1 MTFAVSES
9 STVQYQ
15 RGEGGTGVGVEVC
28 SGVDVAL
35 FSRGMTSAGWEV
47 EVASTCST
55 GADVDA
61 AGLPQADRNMAI
73 ATSRNAIR
81 FMVPLCAG
89 K

>member
-1 MTFAVSES
+1 MTFAVSKS

-15 RGEGGTGVGVEVC
+15 RGDGGTGVGVEVG
-28 SGVDVAL
+28 SGVEVAV

-47 EVASTCST
+47 EVPSTCST

-61 AGLPQADRNMAI
+61 AGPPQADRNMTI
-73 ATSRNAIR
+73 ATSRDAIR
-81 FMVPLCAG
+81 FMVPLFIL